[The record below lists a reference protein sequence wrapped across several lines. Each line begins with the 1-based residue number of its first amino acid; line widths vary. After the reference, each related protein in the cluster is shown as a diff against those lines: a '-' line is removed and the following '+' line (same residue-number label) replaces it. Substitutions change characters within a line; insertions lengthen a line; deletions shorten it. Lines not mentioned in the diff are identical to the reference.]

1 MCARAKRTRIDHARV
16 CVRIRALAL
25 YARARSVD
33 MKRTGKVS
41 ENYTLLSYSP
51 RCIRAYPL
59 SILGQ
64 VFTLA
69 SRQQPSYVCRRT
81 SDIGDRARPRR
92 NQSNPFSGTENI
104 CHFFLKSI
112 LLIIITLSLS
122 LSIISGNL
130 KQYNDS
136 ILRHQ

>member
-1 MCARAKRTRIDHARV
+1 ME
-16 CVRIRALAL
+16 
-25 YARARSVD
+25 
-33 MKRTGKVS
+33 RTGKVS

-81 SDIGDRARPRR
+81 SDIGDRAGPRR
-92 NQSNPFSGTENI
+92 KQLNLFLDTKDVFFS
-104 CHFFLKSI
+104 
-112 LLIIITLSLS
+112 
-122 LSIISGNL
+122 
-130 KQYNDS
+130 
-136 ILRHQ
+136 